1 MEAFSTIHDTQ
12 LPKAVNLQTLD
23 PSDVEP
29 LVTGDLTIARPRVY
43 RKASG
48 TCLYDFLRTGDIA
61 WLISPRVRSASQMSL
76 DGRPFPWRAV
86 GPLREPVAEYG
97 GLVVIG
103 RCLVDNSKSMLVSG
117 RSPERIDHGHDG
129 EPCLLNSTAG
139 QGMTFHS

>member
-1 MEAFSTIHDTQ
+1 MVDFASSQIRIAD
-12 LPKAVNLQTLD
+12 
-23 PSDVEP
+23 
-29 LVTGDLTIARPRVY
+29 VTGWT
-43 RKASG
+43 
-48 TCLYDFLRTGDIA
+48 T
-61 WLISPRVRSASQMSL
+61 
-76 DGRPFPWRAV
+76 FPVEGV